1 MKEIIMKRLVTVK
14 TLILVFAL
22 LLGLIPVSATERP
35 FASSGNGVASFIT
48 DSDGNVVGANLMLS
62 GNGTHLGLFTGSG
75 RIQFVPDANDP
86 NIVIVPGE
94 ITYVAANGDRLPTI
108 IENGRM
114 DLRTGIATGDMVFQ
128 SGTGRFEG
136 ASGKAAIVVEQNFV
150 TGAYTFTMVGN
161 INY

>member
-1 MKEIIMKRLVTVK
+1 MKRLITVTS
-14 TLILVFAL
+14 LILAL
-22 LLGLIPVSATERP
+22 LLAIIPVSASERP
-35 FASSGNGVASFIT
+35 FASSGNGVASFII
-48 DSDGNVVGANLMLS
+48 DGGGNVVGANLMLS
-62 GNGTHLGLFTGSG
+62 GNGTHLGSFSGTGK
-75 RIQFVPDANDP
+75 IDFVPDPNDP

-94 ITYVAANGDRLPTI
+94 ITYVASNGDRLPTV

-136 ASGKAAIVVEQNFV
+136 VTGKAAIVVVQNFV
-150 TGAYTFTMVGN
+150 TGAYEFTMVGN

>member
-1 MKEIIMKRLVTVK
+1 MKRFITA
-14 TLILVFAL
+14 TSLILAL
-22 LLGLIPVSATERP
+22 LLTIIPVSATERP
-35 FASSGNGVASFIT
+35 FASSGNGVASFII
-48 DSDGNVVGANLMLS
+48 DGGGNVVGANLMLS
-62 GNGTHLGLFTGSG
+62 GHGTHLGSFSGTGK
-75 RIQFVPDANDP
+75 IDFVPDPNDP
-86 NIVIVPGE
+86 NFVIVPGE
-94 ITYVAANGDRLPTI
+94 ITYVASDGDRLPTV

-136 ASGKAAIVVEQNFV
+136 VSGKAAIVVEQNFV

>member
-1 MKEIIMKRLVTVK
+1 MKRFVIIRN
-14 TLILVFAL
+14 LILVFAL
-22 LLGLIPVSATERP
+22 LLGIVPVGATERP

-48 DSDGNVVGANLMLS
+48 DGAGNFVGANLMLS
-62 GNGTHLGLFTGSG
+62 GNGTHLGSFTGTG
-75 RIQFVPDANDP
+75 RIDFVPDTNDP

-94 ITYVAANGDRLPTI
+94 ITYVGANGDRLPTI

-136 ASGKAAIVVEQNFV
+136 ASGRAAIVVEQNFV

-161 INY
+161 VNY

>member
-1 MKEIIMKRLVTVK
+1 MKEIIMKHFVTVK
-14 TLILVFAL
+14 SLVLVFAL
-22 LLGLIPVSATERP
+22 LLGITPVTATERP
-35 FASSGNGVASFIT
+35 FASSGNGVAAFIT
-48 DSDGNVVGANLMLS
+48 DSAGNVVGANLSLS
-62 GNGTHLGLFTGSG
+62 GNGTHLGLFSGTGK
-75 RIQFVPDANDP
+75 IQFVPDANDP
-86 NIVIVPGE
+86 NIVLVPGE
-94 ITYVAANGDRLPTI
+94 ITYVASNGDRLPTI

>member
-1 MKEIIMKRLVTVK
+1 MKEIIMKRLFTVK
-14 TLILVFAL
+14 TLILVSAL

-48 DSDGNVVGANLMLS
+48 DGAGNVVGANLMLS
-62 GNGTHLGLFTGSG
+62 GNGTHLGLFSGTG
-75 RIQFVPDANDP
+75 RIEFVPDANDP

-136 ASGKAAIVVEQNFV
+136 ASGRAAIVVEQNFV

-161 INY
+161 LNY

>member
-1 MKEIIMKRLVTVK
+1 MKRFITI
-14 TLILVFAL
+14 TSLILAL
-22 LLGLIPVSATERP
+22 LLAIIPVSATERP
-35 FASSGNGVASFIT
+35 FASSGNGVASFII
-48 DSDGNVVGANLMLS
+48 DGGGNVVGANLMLS
-62 GNGTHLGLFTGSG
+62 GHGTHLGAFSG
-75 RIQFVPDANDP
+75 AGKIDFVPDPNDP

-94 ITYVAANGDRLPTI
+94 ITYVASNGDRLPTV

-136 ASGKAAIVVEQNFV
+136 VSGKAAIAVEQNFV

-161 INY
+161 INF